1 MSLLDTI
8 ENAILEK
15 LSPILG
21 PLKGLVNLFT
31 KFRDTTVGTF
41 DAGNKLFEEV
51 LSEYQKIRDFKSR
64 PAWKNRVVSV
74 PRVIDNIQQLVA
86 VPNQVF
92 TAVRDLFQQLKGK
105 IEPGTFDPEEIEGLE
120 DLRGAF
126 SRLGPKITTAFE
138 KVLGVLAIILD
149 SLVTVRQVIDDLKTI
164 VDDVKKVREDLE
176 NLDGLFL
183 PQNNKR
189 KAIQSDIGTLHVRV
203 GKLHDKELAS

>member
-1 MSLLDTI
+1 MG
-8 ENAILEK
+8 E
-15 LSPILG
+15 
-21 PLKGLVNLFT
+21 
-31 KFRDTTVGTF
+31 
-41 DAGNKLFEEV
+41 
-51 LSEYQKIRDFKSR
+51 KIRDFKSR

-86 VPNQVF
+86 VPNEVF

-105 IEPGTFDPEEIEGLE
+105 IEPGTFNPEEIEGLE

-126 SRLGPKITTAFE
+126 SRLGPKITGAFE

-189 KAIQSDIGTLHVRV
+189 KTIQSDIGPLSVRV
-203 GKLHDKELAS
+203 GKLHENELAS